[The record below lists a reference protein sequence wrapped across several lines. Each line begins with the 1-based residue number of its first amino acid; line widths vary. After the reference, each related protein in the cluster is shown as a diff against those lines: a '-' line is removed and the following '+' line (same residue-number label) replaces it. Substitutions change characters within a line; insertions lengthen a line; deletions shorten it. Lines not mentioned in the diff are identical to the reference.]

1 MILTGAGEKAFSA
14 GVDLLKADAGR
25 VACYSRGVFRVHGNG
40 GSTAM
45 VRALEILF
53 KIF

>member
-25 VACYSRGVFRVHGNG
+25 VACYSRGVHGNG

-53 KIF
+53 KI